1 MSRCCGKMMPKTCL
15 GISLV
20 VQWLRICLPKQ
31 GTWVWSLVRELRSH
45 KPQPEKPA
53 GHNKDPARPKKKK
66 KKKILAWCRVATN
79 LQSVKCAISV
89 RCDKGSYA
97 CVDSILTQV
106 LDSLLR
112 SAWALS
118 GAPLSGGG
126 YKVHYGD
133 PPPSA
138 STQPPSAKGSCSTWG
153 HAPLQEWPTSDG

>member
-1 MSRCCGKMMPKTCL
+1 MLWENDAKN
-15 GISLV
+15 
-20 VQWLRICLPKQ
+20 LPGDFPGGPVIKNLPSKAGDMGLIPGQ
-31 GTWVWSLVRELRSH
+31 RTKIPQATTREACR
-45 KPQPEKPA
+45 PQQ
-53 GHNKDPARPKKKK
+53 RPSTAEKKKK
-66 KKKILAWCRVATN
+66 KKKYLLDVGW
-79 LQSVKCAISV
+79 LQTFSVKCAISV
-89 RCDKGSYA
+89 WCDKGSYA

-138 STQPPSAKGSCSTWG
+138 STQPPSAKGSCST
-153 HAPLQEWPTSDG
+153 

>member
-1 MSRCCGKMMPKTCL
+1 MLWENDAKN
-15 GISLV
+15 
-20 VQWLRICLPKQ
+20 LPGDFPGGPVIKNLPSKAGDMGLIPGQ
-31 GTWVWSLVRELRSH
+31 RTKIPQATTREACR
-45 KPQPEKPA
+45 PQQ
-53 GHNKDPARPKKKK
+53 RPSTAEKKKK

-118 GAPLSGGG
+118 GTPLSGGG